1 MNDGITG
8 SRNETSCYQSHD
20 SELQQTGAIL
30 QGVLYFVREFVNK
43 CSVECEGSRKWSVFC
58 NYY

>member
-8 SRNETSCYQSHD
+8 SRNEISCYQSYD
-20 SELQQTGAIL
+20 PELQQTGAIL
-30 QGVLYFVREFVNK
+30 QGVLYFVCEFVNK
-43 CSVECEGSRKWSVFC
+43 CTVECEVSLQWSVFC